1 MTAGAGHRVAASKG
15 RQPPRVSPPTQR
27 RRPSGE
33 STRSTT
39 VVGPASRPL
48 LGYYL
53 VLNATG
59 LLLVVGL
66 LMVASA
72 SMVSSLSAF
81 GSAFTIVNRQLL
93 WAVVGLPLMWGA
105 SRLPPTWMRRLAY
118 PLLIVAV
125 LGVTAVLVPGVG
137 ASANGA
143 RRWISL
149 GGPLRFQP
157 SEPAKL
163 ALVIFNADVLAR
175 KAKLLGDWRHLL
187 IPVLPLALF
196 TAALVLLEPDMG
208 TAMVLTGTAVA
219 MLFVAGASGRVMA
232 ALGAGTV
239 AMTGAL
245 AVAAPYRLARLTS
258 FVDPFADRNGTGY
271 QAVQGLYALSG
282 GGWSGV
288 GLGASRQK
296 WGALPNAYTDY
307 IFAILGED
315 LGLAGTLLVLVL
327 FSVLAYGGILIA
339 FRAPDLF
346 SQLTAAGITAW
357 IMVQAVLN
365 IGAVT
370 SVLPITGIPLPLV
383 SFGGS
388 SLAVTMVALG
398 LLLSIARGSPGTAQ
412 ALARRAPLRT
422 RLARAGGGQR
432 ARAHPA

>member
-1 MTAGAGHRVAASKG
+1 MATGVKRQTPASQSHQSAGGRVPAQG
-15 RQPPRVSPPTQR
+15 RQSSRLSSRPPQQE
-27 RRPSGE
+27 SG
-33 STRSTT
+33 R
-39 VVGPASRPL
+39 SRPL
-48 LGYYL
+48 LGYNL
-53 VLNATG
+53 VVGATG
-59 LLLVVGL
+59 LLLGMGL

-72 SMVSSLSAF
+72 SFVSSLSAF
-81 GSAFTIVNRQLL
+81 GSAFTIVNRQLM
-93 WAVVGLPLMWGA
+93 WAAVGLLLMWGA
-105 SRLPPTWMRRLAY
+105 SRLSPSRMRRLAY
-118 PLLIVAV
+118 PLVVIAA
-125 LGVTAVLVPGVG
+125 LGLMAVLVPGVG

-163 ALVIFNADVLAR
+163 ALVIFSADVLAR
-175 KAKLLGDWRHLL
+175 KTKLLGDWRHLL
-187 IPVLPLALF
+187 IPVLPLAMF
-196 TAALVLLEPDMG
+196 MAAVVLLEPDMG

-219 MLFVAGASGRVMA
+219 ILFVAGASTRVMG
-232 ALGAGTV
+232 ALAAGTI

-282 GGWSGV
+282 GGWLGV

-307 IFAILGED
+307 IFAILGEE
-315 LGLAGTLLVLVL
+315 LGLIGTLLVLAL
-327 FSVLAYGGILIA
+327 FSILAYGGVLIA
-339 FRAPDLF
+339 FRAPDAF
-346 SQLTAAGITAW
+346 SRLAAAGITAW
-357 IMVQAVLN
+357 ILGQAVLN

-388 SLAVTMVALG
+388 SLAVTLVALG
-398 LLLSIARGSPGTAQ
+398 FLLSIARHSPGTAE
-412 ALARRAPLRT
+412 ALARRRVLRA
-422 RLARAGGGQR
+422 RLAQAGRAQANRPRG
-432 ARAHPA
+432 